1 MIRLKELPGE
11 PGPTLFDIY
20 AAMTEEE
27 QEAFA
32 PHLLGQTSA
41 DWLASI
47 LRIHGHDVSATT
59 IRTYRRSLRQEGGS
73 SERAA

>member
-1 MIRLKELPGE
+1 VPHPELPGT
-11 PGPTLFDIY
+11 PGPTLIDIWS
-20 AAMTEEE
+20 ALTLEERD
-27 QEAFA
+27 ALV
-32 PHLLGQTSA
+32 PHLTGQTSA
-41 DWLASI
+41 DWLSSI

>member
-1 MIRLKELPGE
+1 MHLPGT
-11 PGPTLFDIY
+11 PGPTLIDIY
-20 AAMTEEE
+20 SDLTLEERD
-27 QEAFA
+27 ALV
-32 PHLLGQTSA
+32 PHLIGDTSA

>member
-1 MIRLKELPGE
+1 MDLPGT
-11 PGPTLFDIY
+11 PGPTLIDIY
-20 AAMTEEE
+20 SGLTLEERD
-27 QEAFA
+27 ALV
-32 PHLLGQTSA
+32 PHLIGTTSA

-73 SERAA
+73 SERTA